1 MSAQVEDREGN
12 VRLVFRNGGRA
23 GAVFHV
29 YDKLK
34 LDAMPSRQPI
44 PADPNALLAF
54 RDRQYPQPRR
64 FMVEPNRHLK
74 DEWAVQGDNA
84 GRYDLWVLGPNG
96 FHRRFRGDL
105 TALRPRHSSAPE
117 VRLSYEPRA
126 GGIRLEARNEGGGPV
141 VLKVRSNKLYGALTA
156 VGSRSARATGTT
168 WEIKLTDRDEQTLF
182 WNLDSTGWW
191 YDLIVTSD
199 ADPSFLRRLA
209 GRMET
214 GRHSVSDPGMG
225 LADSF

>member
-1 MSAQVEDREGN
+1 M
-12 VRLVFRNGGRA
+12 FRNTGRA
-23 GAVFHV
+23 AAVFHV

-54 RDRQYPQPRR
+54 RDQQYPQPRR
-64 FMVEPNRHLK
+64 FMVQPIRML
-74 DEWAVQGDNA
+74 DDVWAVQNENA

-96 FHRRFRGDL
+96 FHRRFKGDL
-105 TALRPRHSSAPE
+105 TALRSRQASSPE
-117 VRLSYEPRA
+117 VQVSYDPQ
-126 GGIRLEARNEGGGPV
+126 GGGLRLEVRNEGAGPA

-156 VGSRSARATGTT
+156 VGSGGAVGGTGTA
-168 WEIKLTDRDEQTLF
+168 WELQFSGRGEQSLY

-191 YDLIVTSD
+191 YDLIVSSD